1 MVSRLE
7 SMNPGAATALAAL
20 STDERT
26 RLAFAAAEMVLSETR
41 QSPDRDEASL
51 AALVDALDT
60 VAWDLQEQEGPGYEA
75 AFARARAVN
84 ALLFAV
90 RGDPED
96 AIYEA
101 LHATANPGAVGS
113 LVLGA

>member
-7 SMNPGAATALAAL
+7 STNAAVATALAAL
-20 STDERT
+20 STDERI
-26 RLAFAAAEMVLSETR
+26 RLAFAAAEIVLSETG

-51 AALVDALDT
+51 VALVDELDT
-60 VAWDLQEQEGPGYEA
+60 VAWDLQEQGGPAYEA
-75 AFARARAVN
+75 AFARARAVS

-90 RGDPED
+90 RGDSED

-101 LHATANPGAVGS
+101 LHATASPRSVSS